1 MDFLRPSSIP
11 FRRDSVERL
20 HRLWSSVLES
30 ARPQVDIVPMGRLSG
45 RGDSGTG
52 IFWGPALGGCVDNS
66 CPPIVDRLGLDPG
79 YLAIFI
85 YPILW
90 PMTPTIAVVSAV
102 YDSNNG
108 GCECGR

>member
-1 MDFLRPSSIP
+1 MCRNC
-11 FRRDSVERL
+11 
-20 HRLWSSVLES
+20 
-30 ARPQVDIVPMGRLSG
+30 
-45 RGDSGTG
+45 
-52 IFWGPALGGCVDNS
+52 LGAGFGVCADNF
-66 CPPIVDRLGLDPG
+66 CPPFVDRLGLDPG

-108 GCECGR
+108 GCECGRQDTDMSGQVVRPGH

>member
-1 MDFLRPSSIP
+1 MALYLLGEV
-11 FRRDSVERL
+11 VERF
-20 HRLWSSVLES
+20 HRGWFSMREL

-45 RGDSGTG
+45 SGDSGTG

-102 YDSNNG
+102 W
-108 GCECGR
+108 RTLT

>member
-1 MDFLRPSSIP
+1 MFSEGVVQCAELA
-11 FRRDSVERL
+11 RL
-20 HRLWSSVLES
+20 
-30 ARPQVDIVPMGRLSG
+30 QVDIVPMSRLSG
-45 RGDSGTG
+45 SGDRGTG
-52 IFWGPALGGCVDNS
+52 IFWGAGFGGCVDNS

-102 YDSNNG
+102 W
-108 GCECGR
+108 RTLT